1 MIDLHSHALPKI
13 DDGAKNV
20 EMATKMLCESF
31 SQGVELCALTPHCVL
46 HKPDSLKKFLN
57 KRKENFGVLKENISQ
72 TNSLVPELRLGA
84 EVYFDNDLSQYDG
97 IEKLCIEGTNLLLV
111 EFPMQNASKKSY
123 DWLYSLT
130 LKGIRPLIAHV
141 DRYGCY
147 EAFLNDFSDLDVAY
161 QINAEKFLSFF
172 ARRHLKK
179 IFKYDEKFIVSSD
192 MHNLE
197 DRPCNMKA
205 AFSRAEKMLGTV
217 TAKRLFEKNAA
228 DLLNV

>member
-1 MIDLHSHALPKI
+1 MIDLHSHALPQI
-13 DDGAKNV
+13 DDGAKNL
-20 EMATKMLCESF
+20 EMSIEMLCESF

-46 HKPDSLKKFLN
+46 HRPNSLEKFLN
-57 KRKENFGVLKENISQ
+57 KRKENFGLLQENISQ

-141 DRYGCY
+141 DRYECY

-161 QINAEKFLSFF
+161 QLNAENFLSFF
-172 ARRHLKK
+172 GRRRIKK
-179 IFKYDEKFIVSSD
+179 IFKYDENFIVSSD

-197 DRPCNMKA
+197 NRPSNMGA
-205 AFSRAEKMLGTV
+205 AFSRAEKMLGT
-217 TAKRLFEKNAA
+217 AKAEKLFEKNAA
-228 DLLNV
+228 DLLNS